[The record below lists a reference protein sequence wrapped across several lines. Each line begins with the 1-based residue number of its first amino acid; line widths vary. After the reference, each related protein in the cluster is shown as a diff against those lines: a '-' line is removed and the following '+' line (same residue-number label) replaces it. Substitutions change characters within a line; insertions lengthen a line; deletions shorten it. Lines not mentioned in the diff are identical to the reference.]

1 MLPSGR
7 EGASFETGLYG
18 TSGSEYVKRSGGICK
33 NGGHAVFNGK
43 FSFYGTVDCR
53 RNGSDTGA
61 VSGVGFDAGKAGRYP
76 EIRKSV
82 SVS

>member
-1 MLPSGR
+1 MRPDYMVRLVQNMLGD
-7 EGASFETGLYG
+7 L
-18 TSGSEYVKRSGGICK
+18 GGICK

-61 VSGVGFDAGKAGRYP
+61 VSGVGFDAGKAWTISGNSKISLCFVRNLDY
-76 EIRKSV
+76 S
-82 SVS
+82 